1 MTSNTIN
8 KRRKVTNY
16 EVEFS
21 PLSQA
26 SSLTHPS
33 YSPNPNLGT
42 NGLNNAFGR
51 KLFNNDLP
59 KLVMLGK
66 TITTLMT
73 YSRMIQAA
81 ALSDHHKFGLEI
93 TSVCTGN
100 RNWINTIAQS
110 LRKIKKNYPHSPIN
124 LQHLK
129 DFTSSDEEY
138 NVVAAAITS
147 ERGVSKGGVVLVAWV
162 VTDEPDNESLKPF
175 RYGSGMYESAVFAS
189 FKKSHR
195 K

>member
-33 YSPNPNLGT
+33 FWTNPNLGT

-81 ALSDHHKFGLEI
+81 ALLDHHKFGLEI
-93 TSVCTGN
+93 TSVFRGN
-100 RNWINTIAQS
+100 RNWIHTVAQS
-110 LRKIKKNYPHSPIN
+110 LRKIKKTILTHQLIFSI
-124 LQHLK
+124 
-129 DFTSSDEEY
+129 
-138 NVVAAAITS
+138 
-147 ERGVSKGGVVLVAWV
+147 
-162 VTDEPDNESLKPF
+162 
-175 RYGSGMYESAVFAS
+175 
-189 FKKSHR
+189 
-195 K
+195 